1 MCKNY
6 TNYQIMQNL
15 QKSKIQLIQ
24 PKKQKQ
30 NNDNNS

>member
-1 MCKNY
+1 MCKTY

-30 NNDNNS
+30 NNDNSS